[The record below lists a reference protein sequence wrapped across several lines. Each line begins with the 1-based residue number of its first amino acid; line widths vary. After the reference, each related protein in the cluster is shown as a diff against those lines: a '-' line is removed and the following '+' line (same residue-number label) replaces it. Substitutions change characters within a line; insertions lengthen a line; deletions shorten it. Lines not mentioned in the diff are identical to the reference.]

1 MPTTKKGI
9 IMNFQVSRRSV
20 SIQTNDILPLY
31 SLSTQNQ
38 SKRNEKEE
46 IVKEQLKES
55 QKTSIL
61 KIVDQ
66 NISTPEFEP
75 KTVKKQREDGKLKR

>member
-1 MPTTKKGI
+1 
-9 IMNFQVSRRSV
+9 MNFQVSRRSV